1 MKRVNIVAVM
11 LTVVVAVVAIAALG
25 WWLVRREPLL
35 VQGSVE
41 CRVYRASSKI
51 AGRIDTMYVV
61 EGQTVR
67 KGELLYT
74 LTTPELA
81 TKLLQAEAVR
91 SAAEALDRKA
101 LSGARIQQIE
111 AARNLWQKAQ
121 AGKTLAE
128 RSLLRVRNL
137 HDEGVVPAQK
147 LDEAVA
153 NFEAM
158 RATERA
164 AKAEYDLALAGASTE
179 DKQAAAAQVE
189 QAQGVV
195 DEVEAYMHDA
205 MVYAPVSGEVSTIV
219 AESGELVGSGMP
231 VVTILDLDDMHVL
244 FNIKETMLSEIRLG
258 VRFVGYVPALNRDVL
273 FEVSYISPQADF
285 ATWSATRTRGG
296 FDIRTFAVK
305 AVPVADAE
313 GMRPGMSVVVDWNE
327 IGGLQ

>member
-61 EGQTVR
+61 EGQMVR

-244 FNIKETMLSEIRLG
+244 FNIKETMLPEIRLG
-258 VRFVGYVPALNRDVL
+258 VRFVGYVPALDRNVL

>member
-1 MKRVNIVAVM
+1 M

-61 EGQTVR
+61 EGQAVR

-244 FNIKETMLSEIRLG
+244 FNIKETMLPEIRLG
-258 VRFVGYVPALNRDVL
+258 VRFVGYVPALDRNVL

>member
-1 MKRVNIVAVM
+1 MKRINIAAVM
-11 LTVVVAVVAIAALG
+11 LAVIVAVVAISFFG

-35 VQGSVE
+35 VQGCVE
-41 CRVYRASSKI
+41 CRTYNASSKI
-51 AGRIDTMYVV
+51 AGRIDTMYVI
-61 EGQTVR
+61 EGQRVR
-67 KGELLYT
+67 KGEVLYR

-81 TKLLQAEAVR
+81 TKLLQAEAMH

-111 AARNLWQKAQ
+111 AACNIWQKAM
-121 AGKTLAE
+121 AGRDLAE
-128 RSLLRVRNL
+128 KSLARVKNL
-137 HDEGVVPAQK
+137 YREGVVPAQT
-147 LDEAVA
+147 LDEAIA

-158 RATERA
+158 EATAKA
-164 AKAEYDLALAGASTE
+164 AKAEYDLALAGASVE

-195 DEVEAYMHDA
+195 DEVEVYLRDA
-205 MVYAPVSGEVSTIV
+205 VVYAPVSGEVSTVV

-231 VVTILDLDDMHVL
+231 VVTILDLEDIHVL
-244 FNIKETMLSEIRLG
+244 FNIKETMLPNIRQG
-258 VRFVGYVPALNRDVL
+258 VRFEGYVPALDRYVP

-305 AVPVADAE
+305 AEPIEQVW
-313 GMRPGMSVVVDWNE
+313 GLRPGMSVIVDWQ
-327 IGGLQ
+327 IFGKTH

>member
-1 MKRVNIVAVM
+1 MKRVNIVAGM
-11 LTVVVAVVAIAALG
+11 LTVVVAVVAIVALG

-61 EGQTVR
+61 EGQAVR
-67 KGELLYT
+67 KGELLYA

-91 SAAEALDRKA
+91 SAAEALDRKV

-137 HDEGVVPAQK
+137 HKEGVVPAQK

-195 DEVEAYMHDA
+195 DEVEAYMRDA
-205 MVYAPVSGEVSTIV
+205 MVYAPVSGEISTIV

-231 VVTILDLDDMHVL
+231 VVTILDLEDIHVL
-244 FNIKETMLSEIRLG
+244 FNIKETMLPEIRQG
-258 VRFVGYVPALNRDVL
+258 VRFVGYVPALNREVL

-305 AVPVADAE
+305 AVPVVDAE

-327 IGGLQ
+327 IGGVK

>member
-1 MKRVNIVAVM
+1 M

-137 HDEGVVPAQK
+137 HDEGVVPAQE

-244 FNIKETMLSEIRLG
+244 FNIKETMLPEIRLG
-258 VRFVGYVPALNRDVL
+258 VRFVGYVPALDRNVL

>member
-244 FNIKETMLSEIRLG
+244 FNIKETMLPEIRLG
-258 VRFVGYVPALNRDVL
+258 VRFVGYVPALDRNVL

>member
-1 MKRVNIVAVM
+1 MKRINIAAVM
-11 LTVVVAVVAIAALG
+11 LTVIIAVVAIGFLG

-35 VQGSVE
+35 VQGCVE
-41 CRVYRASSKI
+41 CRTYRASSKI
-51 AGRIDTMYVV
+51 AGRIDTMYVA
-61 EGQTVR
+61 EGQRVR
-67 KGELLYT
+67 KGEVLYT

-81 TKLLQAEAVR
+81 TKLLQAEALH

-111 AARNLWQKAQ
+111 AARNIWQKAQ
-121 AGKTLAE
+121 AGRMLAQK
-128 RSLLRVRNL
+128 SLDRVQNL
-137 HDEGVVPAQK
+137 YKEGVVPAQT
-147 LDEAVA
+147 LDEAMA

-158 RATERA
+158 DATARA

-189 QAQGVV
+189 QAQGAV
-195 DEVEAYMHDA
+195 DEVEAYIRDA
-205 MVYAPVSGEVSTIV
+205 VVYAPISGEVSTIV

-231 VVTILDLDDMHVL
+231 VVTILDLADMHVI
-244 FNIKETMLSEIRLG
+244 FNIKETMLPNIRQG
-258 VRFVGYVPALNRDVL
+258 VRFEGYVPALDSDVP

-305 AVPVADAE
+305 AVPIENAE
-313 GMRPGMSVVVDWNE
+313 KLRPGMSVVVDWRGFE
-327 IGGLQ
+327 QMR